1 MIFLKIIA
9 QGGVATKNTLIN
21 TKGAITLSLST
32 PFVDGIDVNV
42 AYTVDNVFVIVDEAT
57 IDFTTEGLGYI
68 QNNTY
73 NDLLHYNTGTKV
85 LRAIVVT
92 LNEVLEIYKESNKIL
107 ILNLRSQGERT
118 KQYIEQLL
126 ALINNYPNI
135 NIYLTS
141 RDTDV
146 LKILRESDINFK
158 IGARILGNNINEW
171 SNNNY
176 DFYIIAT
183 NRITRLQIINKL
195 NMNKEVMT
203 ELIQY
208 PGDLTYAYNQLGN
221 IILDQMYVIT
231 YNPKIIDDAYNNLK
245 R

>member
-1 MIFLKIIA
+1 MKIIA

-32 PFVDGIDVNV
+32 PFVDGIDINV

-73 NDLLHYNTGTKV
+73 NDLLHYNIGNKV
-85 LRAIVVT
+85 LKAIVVT
-92 LNEVLEIYKESNKIL
+92 LNEVLEIYKNSDKIL
-107 ILNLRSQGERT
+107 LLNLRSQGERT
-118 KQYIEQLL
+118 KQYIDQLL
-126 ALINNYPNI
+126 ALISNYSNI

-141 RDTDV
+141 RDNDV
-146 LKILRESDINFK
+146 LRILEERDINFK
-158 IGARILGNNINEW
+158 VGARIFGNNINEW

-176 DFYIIAT
+176 DFYIIVT
-183 NRITRLQIINKL
+183 NQITRLQIINKL
-195 NMNKEVMT
+195 NMNKEIMT

-208 PGDLTYAYNQLGN
+208 PGDLINAYNTLGEDVLN
-221 IILDQMYVIT
+221 QMDIIT
-231 YNPKIIDDAYNNLK
+231 YNPRMISDAYNN
-245 R
+245 